1 MTAIVTVKRKRPRAA
16 AMSPAE
22 LRRLIAASRR
32 TITDAA
38 EVLQVARQTVT
49 RWLNG
54 STPIGRAQAALA
66 RQLLK

>member
-1 MTAIVTVKRKRPRAA
+1 MTVTTVKRKGPRAA
-16 AMSPAE
+16 AMTPAE
-22 LRRLIAASRR
+22 LRRLIAASGR

-38 EVLQVARQTVT
+38 ERLGLARTTVT

-66 RQLLK
+66 KQLLK

>member
-1 MTAIVTVKRKRPRAA
+1 MTATTVKRKGPRQA
-16 AMSPAE
+16 AMTPSE
-22 LRRLIAASRR
+22 LRRLITASGR

-38 EVLQVARQTVT
+38 ERLQVARQTVT

-54 STPIGRAQAALA
+54 STPIGRAQAVLA